1 MVRSCHNC
9 EVRFAIGGA
18 DKLTSLVASVMF
30 VVVGVSASTCLPPYL
45 SKGKKNMKAPL
56 HMARTGDYAILGI
69 SKTNLSLA
77 RQCKPFCSQL
87 VFRLATGS

>member
-45 SKGKKNMKAPL
+45 SKGKKYESTSAYGEDRRLCNFGDFKNKPL
-56 HMARTGDYAILGI
+56 ASWAM
-69 SKTNLSLA
+69 
-77 RQCKPFCSQL
+77 
-87 VFRLATGS
+87 